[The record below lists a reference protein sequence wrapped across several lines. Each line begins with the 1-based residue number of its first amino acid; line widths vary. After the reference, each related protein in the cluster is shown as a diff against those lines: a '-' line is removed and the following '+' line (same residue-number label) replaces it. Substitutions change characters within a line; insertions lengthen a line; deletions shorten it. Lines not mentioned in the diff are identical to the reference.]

1 MNQLLTHL
9 VDFFKSWQRG
19 DLPNNP
25 DPDPP
30 ADLGD
35 PLTQDEID
43 FVKKLKKE
51 MEERF
56 NPPPAP

>member
-1 MNQLLTHL
+1 MNNFLNYFINLLKT
-9 VDFFKSWQRG
+9 FQAG
-19 DLPNNP
+19 TIPE
-25 DPDPP
+25 DPAPP

-51 MEERF
+51 MDERF
-56 NPPPAP
+56 IPL

>member
-1 MNQLLTHL
+1 MNI
-9 VDFFKSWQRG
+9 FFQFFIYMIKFFELG
-19 DLPNNP
+19 ELDNYP

-43 FVKKLKKE
+43 WVKSLKKE
-51 MEERF
+51 MDERF
-56 NPPPAP
+56 SALP